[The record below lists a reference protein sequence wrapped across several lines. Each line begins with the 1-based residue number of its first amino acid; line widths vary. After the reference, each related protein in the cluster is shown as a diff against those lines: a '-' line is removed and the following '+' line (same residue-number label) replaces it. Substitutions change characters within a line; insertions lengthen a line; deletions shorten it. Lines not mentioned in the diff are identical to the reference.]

1 MRSIH
6 RRLTFDANLHN
17 LYMYGSSMDYVCG
30 SGSDVPVEGMA
41 SRLMGLDLRPHLRV
55 ALG

>member
-1 MRSIH
+1 METELTAPLRSI
-6 RRLTFDANLHN
+6 LC
-17 LYMYGSSMDYVCG
+17 YMYGSSMDYVCG